1 MILDP
6 SNRKRIFAVL
16 AALIVVGATAPPGNA
31 AAGSPNATSG
41 SSPIVSVLKFG
52 AKCNGTTDDT
62 TAIRAAAAAVPE
74 SGAALSF
81 PKGKCAIHGTIYVK
95 SHTHVQGDGSTL
107 LAAVPWTP
115 DHAAGYALLENVHH
129 DPGGVRDADISVNG
143 MTFDYG
149 DFGPVA
155 VPGGGKHAVRFD
167 FADDISVTNNV
178 FYVRGAEDAVA
189 GLGVAN
195 MLVRGNSAFEFR
207 NCAYD
212 FWYGPSNVRVI
223 GNSAQTT
230 TSVQMMNFNPDRTA
244 GEGAGIVA
252 KGLVLSGNTFEAT
265 GSKAIPIQIEPLGPQ
280 ASVRGVAVSD
290 NKLRNVFLVLR
301 GDVKDATIRGNT
313 ISDVEGG
320 DSVFETYPFRGGT
333 PESIKFSDNVI
344 VEPHTR
350 PGEMGVVRMEAKN
363 SEVTGN
369 SITGSKYH
377 SSAIYHGSFGGI
389 EKTNNVHP

>member
-1 MILDP
+1 MLGP
-6 SNRKRIFAVL
+6 SSRIRMLAVL
-16 AALIVVGATAPPGNA
+16 AALIAVRATASVANA

-41 SSPIVSVLKFG
+41 SSIIVSVLNFG
-52 AKCNGTTDDT
+52 AKCNGATDDT

-74 SGAALSF
+74 SGAVLSF

-107 LAAVPWTP
+107 LAAVPWTH
-115 DHAAGYALLENVHH
+115 DHAFGYALLENVHH
-129 DPGGVRDADISVNG
+129 DPGDVRDADISVSG

-149 DFGPVA
+149 DFGPVV

-167 FADDISVTNNV
+167 FADDVSVTDNV
-178 FYVRGAEDAVA
+178 FYVRGGEDAVA

-212 FWYGPSNVRVI
+212 FWYGPSNVSVI

-230 TSVQMMNFNPDRTA
+230 TSAQMVSFNPERTA
-244 GEGAGIVA
+244 AEGGGFVA
-252 KGLVLSGNTFEAT
+252 KGFVLSGNTFVAT
-265 GSKAIPIQIEPLGPQ
+265 GSKAVPIQIEPLGPQ
-280 ASVRGVAVSD
+280 TSVRGVAVTD

-301 GDVKDATIRGNT
+301 GDVRDATIRGNT
-313 ISDVEGG
+313 ITDVEGG
-320 DSVFETYPFRGGT
+320 DSVFETYPFHGAT
-333 PESIKFSDNVI
+333 PESIKFSNNVI

-350 PGEMGVVRMEAKN
+350 PGEMGVVRMEAKY

-369 SITGSKYH
+369 SIAGSKYH
-377 SSAIYHGSFGGI
+377 STAIYHGKFSGV
-389 EKTNNVHP
+389 EQTNNVHP